1 MHDLDL
7 ARMKG
12 NSGFSHFV
20 AKNAFIV
27 VRITSSGGNSAS
39 EFPWEGNVMQVT
51 TRRTFAVYKLSY

>member
-1 MHDLDL
+1 
-7 ARMKG
+7 MKG